1 MEKNDTK
8 ANWLII
14 SFSIIV
20 FLVVAALG
28 RVQLNVNVGFDV
40 HIFAQI
46 NAVINSAVTILLIAA
61 LIAVKKKLCLTQKL

>member
-1 MEKNDTK
+1 MLTPTWKKNDTK

-46 NAVINSAVTILLIAA
+46 NAVINSAVTPTYCRIN
-61 LIAVKKKLCLTQKL
+61 CR